1 MTKNN
6 KLALGSNILLIV
18 LAGLGL
24 YFSIVDKNAF
34 LYYSDN
40 AGMFALSSSIIYV
53 IIVLAKKEPNFLCL
67 VLRYVS
73 TACLVLTLVG
83 TFYVATTTGENYLD
97 SFIKGSHLFNNL
109 LCPIVSFVSFTMFE
123 GDRRLNKK
131 KTIWYALIPTVIYG
145 VIMLVCN
152 VSNTFT
158 GPYSF
163 MMIND
168 NPVYVTVIVFVVTI
182 ILNYVI
188 GRFLLLS
195 NQKHAPRRKK
205 VNNGI

>member
-40 AGMFALSSSIIYV
+40 ADMFALSSSIIYV
-53 IIVLAKKEPNFLCL
+53 IVVLTKKEPNFLSL
-67 VLRYVS
+67 ALRYVS
-73 TACLVLTLVG
+73 TTCLVLTLVG

-145 VIMLVCN
+145 IIMLVCN

-168 NPVYVTVIVFVVTI
+168 NPVYVTVIVFIVTI

-205 VNNGI
+205 AQ

>member
-18 LAGLGL
+18 LASLGL

-53 IIVLAKKEPNFLCL
+53 IVILTKKEPNFLSL
-67 VLRYVS
+67 ALRYVS
-73 TACLVLTLVG
+73 TTCLVLTLVG

-109 LCPIVSFVSFTMFE
+109 LCPIVSFVSFTIFE

-145 VIMLVCN
+145 IIMLVCN
-152 VSNTFT
+152 LTNTFT

-182 ILNYVI
+182 VLNYVI

-205 VNNGI
+205 AQ

>member
-40 AGMFALSSSIIYV
+40 AGMFAISSSIIYV
-53 IIVLAKKEPNFLCL
+53 IVVLTKKEPNFLSL
-67 VLRYVS
+67 ALRYVS
-73 TACLVLTLVG
+73 TTCLVLTLVG

-145 VIMLVCN
+145 IIMLVCN

-168 NPVYVTVIVFVVTI
+168 NPVYVTVIVFIVTI

-205 VNNGI
+205 AQ

>member
-67 VLRYVS
+67 ALRYVS

-145 VIMLVCN
+145 IIMLVCN

-163 MMIND
+163 MMVND
-168 NPVYVTVIVFVVTI
+168 NPVYLTVIVFIVTI

-205 VNNGI
+205 TQ

>member
-67 VLRYVS
+67 ALRYVS
-73 TACLVLTLVG
+73 TACLVLTFVA
-83 TFYVATTTGENYLD
+83 TSYVATTTGENYLD

-145 VIMLVCN
+145 IIMLVCN

-158 GPYSF
+158 GPYPF

-168 NPVYVTVIVFVVTI
+168 NPVYITVIVFVVTI

-205 VNNGI
+205 VQ

>member
-53 IIVLAKKEPNFLCL
+53 IVVLTKKEPNFLSL
-67 VLRYVS
+67 ALRYVS
-73 TACLVLTLVG
+73 TTCLVLTLVG

-145 VIMLVCN
+145 IIMLVCN
-152 VSNTFT
+152 LTNTFT

-205 VNNGI
+205 AQ

>member
-53 IIVLAKKEPNFLCL
+53 IVVLTKKEPNFLSL
-67 VLRYVS
+67 ALRYVS
-73 TACLVLTLVG
+73 TTCLVLTLVG

-97 SFIKGSHLFNNL
+97 SFIKGSRLFNNL

-145 VIMLVCN
+145 IIMLVCN

-168 NPVYVTVIVFVVTI
+168 NPVYVTVIVFIVTI

-205 VNNGI
+205 AQ

>member
-6 KLALGSNILLIV
+6 KLALGFNFLLIV

-53 IIVLAKKEPNFLCL
+53 IVVLTKKEPNFLSL
-67 VLRYVS
+67 ALRYVS
-73 TACLVLTLVG
+73 TTCLVLTLVG

-145 VIMLVCN
+145 IIMLVCN
-152 VSNTFT
+152 VTNTFT
-158 GPYSF
+158 GPYPF

-168 NPVYVTVIVFVVTI
+168 NPVYVTVIVFIVTI

-205 VNNGI
+205 AQ

>member
-6 KLALGSNILLIV
+6 KLALASNIVLIV

-40 AGMFALSSSIIYV
+40 AGMFALSSSIIY
-53 IIVLAKKEPNFLCL
+53 IIVILTKKEPNFLSL
-67 VLRYVS
+67 ALRYVS
-73 TACLVLTLVG
+73 TACLLLTLVG

-109 LCPIVSFVSFTMFE
+109 LCPIVSFVSFTLFE

-145 VIMLVCN
+145 IIMLVCN
-152 VSNTFT
+152 VTNTFT

-168 NPVYVTVIVFVVTI
+168 NPVYVTVIVVIVTI
-182 ILNYVI
+182 VLNYVI
-188 GRFLLLS
+188 GRFLLMS

-205 VNNGI
+205 AQ

>member
-18 LAGLGL
+18 LASLGL

-40 AGMFALSSSIIYV
+40 VGMFALSSSIIYV

-67 VLRYVS
+67 ALRYVS

-145 VIMLVCN
+145 IIMLVCN

-205 VNNGI
+205 AQ

>member
-18 LAGLGL
+18 LASLGL

-53 IIVLAKKEPNFLCL
+53 IVILTKKEPNFLSL
-67 VLRYVS
+67 ALRYVS
-73 TACLVLTLVG
+73 TACLVLTLVA

-109 LCPIVSFVSFTMFE
+109 LCPIVSFISFTMFE

-145 VIMLVCN
+145 IIMIVCN
-152 VSNTFT
+152 VTNTFT

-168 NPVYVTVIVFVVTI
+168 NPVYVTVIVFIVTI

-205 VNNGI
+205 AQ

>member
-40 AGMFALSSSIIYV
+40 VGMFALSSSIIYV

-67 VLRYVS
+67 ALRYVS

-109 LCPIVSFVSFTMFE
+109 LCPIVSFVSFTIFE

-145 VIMLVCN
+145 IIMLVCN

-158 GPYSF
+158 GPYPF

-168 NPVYVTVIVFVVTI
+168 NPVYLTVVVFIVTI

-205 VNNGI
+205 AQ

>member
-40 AGMFALSSSIIYV
+40 VGMFALSSSIIYV

-67 VLRYVS
+67 ALRYVS

-145 VIMLVCN
+145 IIMLVCN

-168 NPVYVTVIVFVVTI
+168 NPVYVTVIVFIVTI

-205 VNNGI
+205 AQ

>member
-24 YFSIVDKNAF
+24 FFSIVDKNAF

-40 AGMFALSSSIIYV
+40 AGMFVLSSSIIYV
-53 IIVLAKKEPNFLCL
+53 IVVLTKKEPNFLSL
-67 VLRYVS
+67 ALRYVS
-73 TACLVLTLVG
+73 TTCLVLTLVG

-145 VIMLVCN
+145 IIMLVCN

-168 NPVYVTVIVFVVTI
+168 NPVYVTVIVFIVTI

-205 VNNGI
+205 AQ

>member
-53 IIVLAKKEPNFLCL
+53 IVVLTKKEPNFLSL
-67 VLRYVS
+67 ALRYVS
-73 TACLVLTLVG
+73 TTCLVLTLVG

-145 VIMLVCN
+145 IIMLVCN
-152 VSNTFT
+152 VTNTFT

-168 NPVYVTVIVFVVTI
+168 NPVYVTVIVFIVTI

-205 VNNGI
+205 AQ

>member
-53 IIVLAKKEPNFLCL
+53 IVVLTKKEPNFLSL
-67 VLRYVS
+67 ALRYVS

-131 KTIWYALIPTVIYG
+131 KTIWYALIPSVIYG
-145 VIMLVCN
+145 IIMLVCN

-168 NPVYVTVIVFVVTI
+168 NPVYVTVIVFIVTI

-205 VNNGI
+205 AQ

>member
-53 IIVLAKKEPNFLCL
+53 IVVLTKKEPNFLSL
-67 VLRYVS
+67 ALRYVS
-73 TACLVLTLVG
+73 TTCLVLTLVG

-145 VIMLVCN
+145 IIMLVCN

-168 NPVYVTVIVFVVTI
+168 NPVYLTVVVFIVTI

-205 VNNGI
+205 VQ

>member
-18 LAGLGL
+18 LASLGL

-53 IIVLAKKEPNFLCL
+53 IVVLTKKEPNFLSL
-67 VLRYVS
+67 ALRYVS
-73 TACLVLTLVG
+73 TTCLVLTLVG

-145 VIMLVCN
+145 IIMLVCN

-168 NPVYVTVIVFVVTI
+168 NPVYVTVIVFIVTI

-205 VNNGI
+205 AQ

>member
-53 IIVLAKKEPNFLCL
+53 IVVLTKKEPNFLSL
-67 VLRYVS
+67 ALRYVS
-73 TACLVLTLVG
+73 TTCLVLSLVG

-145 VIMLVCN
+145 IIMLVCN

-168 NPVYVTVIVFVVTI
+168 NPVYVTVIVFIVTI

-205 VNNGI
+205 AQ

>member
-24 YFSIVDKNAF
+24 FFSIVDKNAF

-53 IIVLAKKEPNFLCL
+53 IVVLTKKEPNFLSL
-67 VLRYVS
+67 ALRYVS
-73 TACLVLTLVG
+73 TTCLVLTIVG

-145 VIMLVCN
+145 IIMLVCN

-168 NPVYVTVIVFVVTI
+168 NPVYVTVIVFIVTI

-205 VNNGI
+205 AQ

>member
-18 LAGLGL
+18 LASLGL

-53 IIVLAKKEPNFLCL
+53 IVILTKKEPNFLSL
-67 VLRYVS
+67 ALRYVS
-73 TACLVLTLVG
+73 TTCLVLTLVG

-109 LCPIVSFVSFTMFE
+109 LCPIVSFVSFTIFE

-145 VIMLVCN
+145 IIMLVCN
-152 VSNTFT
+152 VTNTFT

-168 NPVYVTVIVFVVTI
+168 NPVYLTVIVFIVTI

-205 VNNGI
+205 AQ

>member
-18 LAGLGL
+18 LASLGL

-40 AGMFALSSSIIYV
+40 VGMFALSSSIIYV

-67 VLRYVS
+67 ALRYVS

-131 KTIWYALIPTVIYG
+131 KTIWYALIPTVIYAI
-145 VIMLVCN
+145 IMLVCN
-152 VSNTFT
+152 VTNTFT

-168 NPVYVTVIVFVVTI
+168 NPVYVTVVVFIVTI

-205 VNNGI
+205 AQ

>member
-40 AGMFALSSSIIYV
+40 VGMFALSSSIIYV

-67 VLRYVS
+67 ALRYVS

-145 VIMLVCN
+145 IIMLVCN

-168 NPVYVTVIVFVVTI
+168 NPVYVTVVVFVVTI

-205 VNNGI
+205 AQ

>member
-18 LAGLGL
+18 LASLGL

-40 AGMFALSSSIIYV
+40 VGMFALSSSIIYV

-67 VLRYVS
+67 ALRYVS

-131 KTIWYALIPTVIYG
+131 KTIWYALIPTVIYAI
-145 VIMLVCN
+145 IMLVCN

-168 NPVYVTVIVFVVTI
+168 NPVYVTVVVFIVTI

-205 VNNGI
+205 VQ

>member
-6 KLALGSNILLIV
+6 KLALASNIVLIV

-67 VLRYVS
+67 ALRYVS
-73 TACLVLTLVG
+73 TTCLVLTLVG

-109 LCPIVSFVSFTMFE
+109 LCPIVSSISFTMFE

-158 GPYSF
+158 GPYPF

-168 NPVYVTVIVFVVTI
+168 NPVYITVIVFVVTI

-205 VNNGI
+205 AQ

>member
-53 IIVLAKKEPNFLCL
+53 IVVLTKKEPNFLSL
-67 VLRYVS
+67 ALRYVS
-73 TACLVLTLVG
+73 TTCLVLTLVG

-97 SFIKGSHLFNNL
+97 SFVKGSHLFNNL

-168 NPVYVTVIVFVVTI
+168 NPVYVTVIVFIVTI

-205 VNNGI
+205 AQ

>member
-53 IIVLAKKEPNFLCL
+53 IVILTKKEPNFLSL
-67 VLRYVS
+67 ALRYVS
-73 TACLVLTLVG
+73 TTCLVLTLVG

-109 LCPIVSFVSFTMFE
+109 LCPIVSFVSFTIFE

-145 VIMLVCN
+145 IIMLVCN
-152 VSNTFT
+152 LTNTFT

-168 NPVYVTVIVFVVTI
+168 NPVYVTVIVVIVTI
-182 ILNYVI
+182 VLNYVI

-205 VNNGI
+205 AQ

>member
-6 KLALGSNILLIV
+6 KLALGSNIFLIV

-24 YFSIVDKNAF
+24 FFSIVDKNAF

-53 IIVLAKKEPNFLCL
+53 IVVLTKKEPNFLSL
-67 VLRYVS
+67 ALRYVS
-73 TACLVLTLVG
+73 TTCLVLTLVG

-145 VIMLVCN
+145 IIMLVCN

-168 NPVYVTVIVFVVTI
+168 NPVYVTVIVFIVTI

-205 VNNGI
+205 AQ

>member
-18 LAGLGL
+18 LAGLGM

-67 VLRYVS
+67 ALRYVS

-168 NPVYVTVIVFVVTI
+168 NPVYVTVIVFIVTI

-205 VNNGI
+205 AQ

>member
-40 AGMFALSSSIIYV
+40 AGIFALSSSIIYV
-53 IIVLAKKEPNFLCL
+53 IVVLTKKEPNFLSL
-67 VLRYVS
+67 ALRYVS
-73 TACLVLTLVG
+73 TTCLVLTLVG

-145 VIMLVCN
+145 IIMLVCN

-168 NPVYVTVIVFVVTI
+168 NPVYVTVIVFIVTI

-205 VNNGI
+205 AQ

>member
-24 YFSIVDKNAF
+24 FFSIVDKNAF

-53 IIVLAKKEPNFLCL
+53 IVVLTKKEPNFLSL
-67 VLRYVS
+67 ALRYVS

-131 KTIWYALIPTVIYG
+131 KTIWYALIPSVIYG
-145 VIMLVCN
+145 IIMLVCN

-168 NPVYVTVIVFVVTI
+168 NPVYVTVIVFIVTI

-205 VNNGI
+205 AQ

>member
-67 VLRYVS
+67 ALRYVS

-145 VIMLVCN
+145 IIMLVCN

-163 MMIND
+163 MMVND
-168 NPVYVTVIVFVVTI
+168 NPVYITVIVVLITLV
-182 ILNYVI
+182 LNYVI

-205 VNNGI
+205 TQ

>member
-18 LAGLGL
+18 LASLGL

-53 IIVLAKKEPNFLCL
+53 IVILTKKEPNFLSL
-67 VLRYVS
+67 ALRYVS
-73 TACLVLTLVG
+73 TTCLVLTLVG

-145 VIMLVCN
+145 IIMLVCN
-152 VSNTFT
+152 VTNTFT

-168 NPVYVTVIVFVVTI
+168 NPVYLTVIVFIVTI

-205 VNNGI
+205 AQ

>member
-67 VLRYVS
+67 ALRYVS

-145 VIMLVCN
+145 IIMLVCN
-152 VSNTFT
+152 VTNTFT

-168 NPVYVTVIVFVVTI
+168 NPVYVTMIVVIVTI
-182 ILNYVI
+182 VLNYVI

-205 VNNGI
+205 GQ

>member
-40 AGMFALSSSIIYV
+40 AGMFALGSSIIYV

-67 VLRYVS
+67 ALRYVS

-109 LCPIVSFVSFTMFE
+109 LCPIVSVISFTLFE

-145 VIMLVCN
+145 IIMLVCN

-168 NPVYVTVIVFVVTI
+168 NPVYVTVVVFIVTI

-205 VNNGI
+205 AQ

>member
-53 IIVLAKKEPNFLCL
+53 IVVLTKKEPNFLSL
-67 VLRYVS
+67 ALRYVS
-73 TACLVLTLVG
+73 TTCLVLTLVG

-145 VIMLVCN
+145 IIMLVCN

-168 NPVYVTVIVFVVTI
+168 NPVYVTVIVVIVTI
-182 ILNYVI
+182 VLNYVI

-205 VNNGI
+205 AQ

>member
-53 IIVLAKKEPNFLCL
+53 IVVLTKKEPNFLSL
-67 VLRYVS
+67 ALRYVS
-73 TACLVLTLVG
+73 TTCLVLTLFG

-145 VIMLVCN
+145 IIMLVCN

-168 NPVYVTVIVFVVTI
+168 NPVYVTVVVFIVTI

-205 VNNGI
+205 AQ

>member
-1 MTKNN
+1 
-6 KLALGSNILLIV
+6 
-18 LAGLGL
+18 
-24 YFSIVDKNAF
+24 
-34 LYYSDN
+34 
-40 AGMFALSSSIIYV
+40 
-53 IIVLAKKEPNFLCL
+53 
-67 VLRYVS
+67 
-73 TACLVLTLVG
+73 
-83 TFYVATTTGENYLD
+83 
-97 SFIKGSHLFNNL
+97 
-109 LCPIVSFVSFTMFE
+109 MFE

-145 VIMLVCN
+145 IIMLVCN

-168 NPVYVTVIVFVVTI
+168 NPVYVTVIVFIVTI

-205 VNNGI
+205 AQ

>member
-6 KLALGSNILLIV
+6 KLALASNIVLIV

-53 IIVLAKKEPNFLCL
+53 IIVLAKKEPNFLSL
-67 VLRYVS
+67 ALRYVS
-73 TACLVLTLVG
+73 TTCLVLTLVA

-109 LCPIVSFVSFTMFE
+109 LCPIVSFISFTMFE

-145 VIMLVCN
+145 IIMLVCN

-158 GPYSF
+158 GPYPF

-168 NPVYVTVIVFVVTI
+168 NPVYLTVIVFVVTI

-205 VNNGI
+205 AQ

>member
-1 MTKNN
+1 MSKNN

-18 LAGLGL
+18 LASLGL

-40 AGMFALSSSIIYV
+40 AGMFALSASILYV

-67 VLRYVS
+67 ALRYVS
-73 TACLVLTLVG
+73 TTCLVLTLVG

-109 LCPIVSFVSFTMFE
+109 LCPIVSVISFTLFE

-145 VIMLVCN
+145 IIMLVCN

-168 NPVYVTVIVFVVTI
+168 NPVYVTVVVFIVTI

-205 VNNGI
+205 AQ